1 MAYKHIKEY
10 YDKICEQYLEMKDE
24 IRDFEIEAQNN
35 IMEPERLDMIKEQIK
50 PLMDNYERISFIMYL
65 LNRPNKKEK
74 NKKYDKQCSKSLKK
88 LSKANSTDASI
99 EENKNV
105 LNNVSKIIKGEN

>member
-50 PLMDNYERISFIMYL
+50 PLMDNYERWSYMMYL
-65 LNRPNKKEK
+65 LNLPVKKRKQKSYQERNKKFINNLNK
-74 NKKYDKQCSKSLKK
+74 NNSLQSV
-88 LSKANSTDASI
+88 L
-99 EENKNV
+99 EENKQVIN
-105 LNNVSKIIKGEN
+105 KMRGE

>member
-50 PLMDNYERISFIMYL
+50 PLMDNYERWSYMMYL
-65 LNRPNKKEK
+65 LNLPVKKSKQKSYQERNKKFISNLNK
-74 NKKYDKQCSKSLKK
+74 NNSLQNV
-88 LSKANSTDASI
+88 L
-99 EENKNV
+99 EENKQV
-105 LNNVSKIIKGEN
+105 IDKLHRG

>member
-50 PLMDNYERISFIMYL
+50 PLMDNYERWSYMMYL
-65 LNRPNKKEK
+65 LNLPVKKSKQKPYQERNKKFINNLNK
-74 NKKYDKQCSKSLKK
+74 NNSLQSV
-88 LSKANSTDASI
+88 L
-99 EENKNV
+99 EENKQVIN
-105 LNNVSKIIKGEN
+105 KMRGE

>member
-50 PLMDNYERISFIMYL
+50 PLMDNYERWSYMMYL
-65 LNRPNKKEK
+65 LNLPVKKSKQKAYQERNKKFISNLNK
-74 NKKYDKQCSKSLKK
+74 NNSLQSV
-88 LSKANSTDASI
+88 L
-99 EENKNV
+99 EENKQVIN
-105 LNNVSKIIKGEN
+105 KMRGE

>member
-10 YDKICEQYLEMKDE
+10 YNKICEQYLEMKDE

-50 PLMDNYERISFIMYL
+50 PLMDNYERWSYMMYL
-65 LNRPNKKEK
+65 LNLPVKKSKQKSYQERNKKFINNLNK
-74 NKKYDKQCSKSLKK
+74 NNSLQSV
-88 LSKANSTDASI
+88 L
-99 EENKNV
+99 EENKQVIN
-105 LNNVSKIIKGEN
+105 KMRGE

>member
-50 PLMDNYERISFIMYL
+50 PLMDNYERWSYMMYL
-65 LNRPNKKEK
+65 LNLPVKKNKQKSYQERNKKFINNLNK
-74 NKKYDKQCSKSLKK
+74 NNSLQSV
-88 LSKANSTDASI
+88 L
-99 EENKNV
+99 EENKQVIN
-105 LNNVSKIIKGEN
+105 KMRGE

>member
-1 MAYKHIKEY
+1 MAYKHTKEY

-50 PLMDNYERISFIMYL
+50 PLMDNYERWSYMMYL
-65 LNRPNKKEK
+65 LNLPVKKSKQKSYQERNKKFISNLNK
-74 NKKYDKQCSKSLKK
+74 NNSLQSV
-88 LSKANSTDASI
+88 L
-99 EENKNV
+99 EENKQVIN
-105 LNNVSKIIKGEN
+105 KMRGE

>member
-50 PLMDNYERISFIMYL
+50 PLMDNYERWSYMMYL
-65 LNRPNKKEK
+65 LYLPVKKSKQKSYQERNKKFINNLNK
-74 NKKYDKQCSKSLKK
+74 NNSLQSV
-88 LSKANSTDASI
+88 L
-99 EENKNV
+99 EENKQVIN
-105 LNNVSKIIKGEN
+105 KMRGE

>member
-50 PLMDNYERISFIMYL
+50 PLMDNYERWSYMMYL
-65 LNRPNKKEK
+65 LNLPVKKSKQKSYQERNKKFINNLNK
-74 NKKYDKQCSKSLKK
+74 NNSLQSV
-88 LSKANSTDASI
+88 L
-99 EENKNV
+99 EENKQVIN
-105 LNNVSKIIKGEN
+105 KMRGE

>member
-50 PLMDNYERISFIMYL
+50 PLMDNYERWSYMMYL
-65 LNRPNKKEK
+65 LNL
-74 NKKYDKQCSKSLKK
+74 Y
-88 LSKANSTDASI
+88 
-99 EENKNV
+99 
-105 LNNVSKIIKGEN
+105 

>member
-1 MAYKHIKEY
+1 MAYKNIKED

-50 PLMDNYERISFIMYL
+50 PLMDNYERWSYMMYL
-65 LNRPNKKEK
+65 LNLPVKKSKQKSYQERNKKFINNLNK
-74 NKKYDKQCSKSLKK
+74 NNSLQSV
-88 LSKANSTDASI
+88 L
-99 EENKNV
+99 EENKQVIN
-105 LNNVSKIIKGEN
+105 KMKGE

>member
-50 PLMDNYERISFIMYL
+50 PLMDNYER
-65 LNRPNKKEK
+65 
-74 NKKYDKQCSKSLKK
+74 
-88 LSKANSTDASI
+88 
-99 EENKNV
+99 
-105 LNNVSKIIKGEN
+105 

>member
-50 PLMDNYERISFIMYL
+50 PLMDNYERWSYMMYL
-65 LNRPNKKEK
+65 LNLPVKKSKQKSYQERNKKFINNVNK
-74 NKKYDKQCSKSLKK
+74 NNSLQSV
-88 LSKANSTDASI
+88 L
-99 EENKNV
+99 EENKQVIN
-105 LNNVSKIIKGEN
+105 KMRGE

>member
-50 PLMDNYERISFIMYL
+50 PLMDNYERWSYMMYL
-65 LNRPNKKEK
+65 LNLPVKKSKQKSYQERNKKFISNLNK
-74 NKKYDKQCSKSLKK
+74 NNSLQSV
-88 LSKANSTDASI
+88 L
-99 EENKNV
+99 EENKQVIN
-105 LNNVSKIIKGEN
+105 KMKGE

>member
-50 PLMDNYERISFIMYL
+50 PLMDNYERWSYMMYL
-65 LNRPNKKEK
+65 LNLPVKKSKQKSYQERNKKFINNLNK
-74 NKKYDKQCSKSLKK
+74 NNSLQ
-88 LSKANSTDASI
+88 SI
-99 EENKNV
+99 LEENKQVIN
-105 LNNVSKIIKGEN
+105 KMRGE

>member
-50 PLMDNYERISFIMYL
+50 PLMDNYERWSYMMYL
-65 LNRPNKKEK
+65 LNLPVKKSKQKSYQERNKKFSP
-74 NKKYDKQCSKSLKK
+74 NGRRNCY
-88 LSKANSTDASI
+88 
-99 EENKNV
+99 
-105 LNNVSKIIKGEN
+105 

>member
-50 PLMDNYERISFIMYL
+50 PLMDNYERWSYMMYL
-65 LNRPNKKEK
+65 LNLPVKKSKQKSYQERNKKFINNLNK
-74 NKKYDKQCSKSLKK
+74 NNSLQSV
-88 LSKANSTDASI
+88 L
-99 EENKNV
+99 EENKQVIN
-105 LNNVSKIIKGEN
+105 KMKGE

>member
-50 PLMDNYERISFIMYL
+50 PLMDNYERWSYMMYL
-65 LNRPNKKEK
+65 LNLPVKKSKQKSYQERNKKFISNLNK
-74 NKKYDKQCSKSLKK
+74 NNSLQSV
-88 LSKANSTDASI
+88 L
-99 EENKNV
+99 EENKQVIN
-105 LNNVSKIIKGEN
+105 KMRGE

>member
-50 PLMDNYERISFIMYL
+50 PLMDNYERWSYMMYL
-65 LNRPNKKEK
+65 LNLPVKKSKQKSYQERNKKFINKLNK
-74 NKKYDKQCSKSLKK
+74 NNSLQ
-88 LSKANSTDASI
+88 SI
-99 EENKNV
+99 LEENKQVIN
-105 LNNVSKIIKGEN
+105 KMRGE

>member
-50 PLMDNYERISFIMYL
+50 PLMDNYERWSYMMYL
-65 LNRPNKKEK
+65 LNLPVKKSKQKSYQERNKKFINNLNK
-74 NKKYDKQCSKSLKK
+74 NNSLQNV
-88 LSKANSTDASI
+88 L
-99 EENKNV
+99 EENKQAIN
-105 LNNVSKIIKGEN
+105 KMKGE